1 MSCQTHNG
9 MSLPK
14 LFLFLTQLSNI
25 YLTRWRKATATDKRF
40 QTKKYACGGGGYGVM
55 VYGAYQIYAIEEGLL
70 ICL

>member
-1 MSCQTHNG
+1 M
-9 MSLPK
+9 
-14 LFLFLTQLSNI
+14 LSDI